1 MQGVKHFKQSKAQYS
16 TRVVVTFSYKT
27 FGTPLIR
34 VSCDNLKTL
43 IDAALIDTLARVYN

>member
-16 TRVVVTFSYKT
+16 TRVVVTFTYKT
-27 FGTPLIR
+27 FGTLIR